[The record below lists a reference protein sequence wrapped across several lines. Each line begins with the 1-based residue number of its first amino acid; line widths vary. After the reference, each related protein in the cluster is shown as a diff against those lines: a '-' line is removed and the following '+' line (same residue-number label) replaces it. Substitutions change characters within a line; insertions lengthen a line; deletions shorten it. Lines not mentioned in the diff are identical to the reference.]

1 MDWKD
6 YIYSN
11 PKIGFG
17 KPIFKGTRI
26 KVEFVL
32 QLMAA
37 GWTAETIIAEYEGLE
52 DMHLRAAAGFA
63 ADLMRDESYAAVGQ
77 ANAA

>member
-11 PKIGFG
+11 PEIGFG
-17 KPIFKGTRI
+17 KPIFRGTRI

-37 GWTAETIIAEYEGLE
+37 GWDAQRITEEYEGVQE
-52 DMHLRAAAGFA
+52 VHLRAAAAFA
-63 ADLMRDESYAAVGQ
+63 AQLMQDESYAAVGQ